1 MLYSHPLQTYC
12 AHIII
17 SQIFRCQNILFQ
29 IRDNPKSGFEP
40 RSRGNRK
47 YGSGKLDATKLDLE
61 GPTKGYKPFG
71 DKMKDKALSFTE
83 VSGLQPNR
91 LAGLEA

>member
-1 MLYSHPLQTYC
+1 MLNSHHVQTYR
-12 AHIII
+12 AHVIIT
-17 SQIFRCQNILFQ
+17 QTFRC
-29 IRDNPKSGFEP
+29 RDIDFHSRDPPKSGFEP

-47 YGSGKLDATKLDLE
+47 SGSGKLDATKFDLE
-61 GPTKGYKPFG
+61 GPTKWYKPFG